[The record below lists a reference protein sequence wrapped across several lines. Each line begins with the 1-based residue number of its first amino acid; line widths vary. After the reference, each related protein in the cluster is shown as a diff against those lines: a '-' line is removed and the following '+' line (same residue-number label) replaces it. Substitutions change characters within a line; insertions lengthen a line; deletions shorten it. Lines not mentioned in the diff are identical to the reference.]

1 MQKKLTKRSLIC
13 SAIYVAIHTT
23 SAQAADELQQLDDVI
38 VTATRSEISTADAPG
53 SVTVI
58 SRQDIEQKNSD
69 NIVDLVRA
77 TPGVSIRGIG
87 SGGRKSI
94 NIRGMESKHTLILI
108 DGKRVPSSNDVIGP
122 NTDYQYDWI
131 PSDQIERIE
140 IVRGPMSV
148 LYGADALGGVINI
161 ITRKPNNKLSRSF
174 KLNGYLANG
183 DSSNDG
189 DGHNIDL
196 RISGSIKRNLQISLN
211 AQQSRRDSVDSQLK
225 KGQSAIEGR
234 KKQQASLTMNWQ
246 PKEQHN
252 IKLDISTG
260 QEDRWQDTAT
270 RKKKLYQSRYDIDR
284 NQYSLGWKGIFGEK
298 NASLRIYQSKV
309 DINNHATNGV
319 RATTPQA
326 LKDTT
331 LEGNYAFP
339 IGDKQFLTTG
349 FEHRKEELNNA
360 RLKNGKDDITLN
372 ALYLQDEIDLTDNLL
387 FTLGARLDDHSAF
400 GQETSPRAS
409 LVWSANNKLT
419 LKASYG
425 HGFRAPN
432 IKQASADYVFTLG
445 KIKVTGNDKLK
456 AETNNAF
463 ELGANYTKGK
473 YSIDASI
480 FDNRVKNLIEL
491 TGPITNRTYQ
501 NISKAHLKGIDLSS
515 KVALTRNL
523 DLKMSYQYLDAKDN
537 DDNTLTHRPRHTIS
551 SGLAWDYKSWKL
563 NLNAEYV
570 SSQKIEHNRVTT
582 DVPGYTLW
590 NAGVEKQLNKH
601 FKFTASI
608 DNVSDVRLE
617 DKSPA
622 FLHEE
627 YPRTLKLG
635 LAGTF

>member
-1 MQKKLTKRSLIC
+1 MQKKLFKRSMIC
-13 SAIYVAIHTT
+13 TAIYVAIH
-23 SAQAADELQQLDDVI
+23 SINAHAADEQQLDEVI

-58 SRQDIEQKNSD
+58 SRQDIERKSSN
-69 NIVDLVRA
+69 NIVDLIRA
-77 TPGVSIRGIG
+77 TPGISIRGIG

-131 PSDQIERIE
+131 PSDLIERIE

-161 ITRKPNNKLSRSF
+161 ITRKPDGKLSRSF

-189 DGHNIDL
+189 DGHNIDM
-196 RISGSIKRNLQISLN
+196 RISGGIKKNLQVSLN

-234 KKQQASLTMNWQ
+234 KKQQANLSMNWQ

-252 IKLDISTG
+252 IKLDITVG
-260 QEDRWQDTAT
+260 QDTAT
-270 RKKKLYQSRYDIDR
+270 RRKKLYQSRYDIDR
-284 NQYSLGWKGIFGEK
+284 KQYSLGWKGIYGEK
-298 NASLRIYQSKV
+298 NASLRVYQSKV
-309 DINNHATNGV
+309 DIKNHATNGI
-319 RATTPQA
+319 RATAPQA

-331 LEGNYAFP
+331 LEGSYAFP
-339 IGDKQFLTTG
+339 VGDKQFLTTG
-349 FEHRKEELNNA
+349 FEHRKEELSNK
-360 RLKNGKDDITLN
+360 RLKNGRDDISLN

-400 GQETSPRAS
+400 GHEASPRAS
-409 LVWSANNKLT
+409 LVWSANDKLT

-432 IKQASADYVFTLG
+432 IKQASSDYVFTMG
-445 KIKVTGNDKLK
+445 RIKVTGNDKLK

-473 YSIDASI
+473 YSFDVAV
-480 FDNRVKNLIEL
+480 FDNKVKNLIEL
-491 TGPITNRTYQ
+491 TGPITDRTYQ
-501 NISKAHLKGIDLSS
+501 NISKAHLKGVDLSG
-515 KVALTRNL
+515 KVALTKNL
-523 DLKMSYQYLDAKDN
+523 DLKMNYQYLDAKDN
-537 DDNTLTHRPRHTIS
+537 NGETLKHRPRHSLS
-551 SGLAWDYKSWKL
+551 SGLQWNYRSLKL
-563 NLNAEYV
+563 HLGAEYV
-570 SSQKIEHNRVTT
+570 SHQLIEHNRVTT
-582 DVPGYTLW
+582 DVPGYTVW
-590 NAGVEKQLNKH
+590 NMGVEKRINKH
-601 FKFTASI
+601 FKLSANI
-608 DNVSDVRLE
+608 DNLTDIRLE
-617 DKSPA
+617 EKSPA

-627 YPRTLKLG
+627 YPRTLNLEVSG
-635 LAGTF
+635 DF